1 MQQDLLRIETISLID
16 TFNFKKDYNGR
27 YRSFKSPC
35 FTKFVKS
42 EFARKKKQKQG
53 DLVKIT
59 SNKVGI
65 NSGQGTKLCRKRMG

>member
-1 MQQDLLRIETISLID
+1 MTLLTSRKTIMEDIEVS
-16 TFNFKKDYNGR
+16 NPR
-27 YRSFKSPC
+27 

-53 DLVKIT
+53 DLDKIT

-65 NSGQGTKLCRKRMG
+65 NSGQGTKLCRKRIG